1 MSTQNT
7 SSYAGIIGGISALI
21 LLLIIVFTFR
31 SNNTNVVDNGSE
43 SAAANVSAGETV
55 FANGNGTLAVGDPA
69 WELEAVDVNG
79 NSVTLNDFAGQPIII
94 NYWASWCGPCRIE
107 FPHLQEAYEQ
117 YQDEGVVLLAINQ
130 QEDAETAVDFFRE
143 LGLSFTPLLDED
155 GEIGR
160 QYQIG
165 RTLPTTFFINPA
177 GKVTAVHRGPMT
189 FGQIEGYLADTLSVE

>member
-69 WELEAVDVNG
+69 WEFEAVDVNG
-79 NSVTLNDFAGQPIII
+79 NSVALSDFAGQPIII
-94 NYWASWCGPCRIE
+94 NYWASWCGPCRVE

-117 YQDEGVVLLAINQ
+117 YQDESVVLLAVN
-130 QEDAETAVDFFRE
+130 
-143 LGLSFTPLLDED
+143 
-155 GEIGR
+155 
-160 QYQIG
+160 
-165 RTLPTTFFINPA
+165 
-177 GKVTAVHRGPMT
+177 
-189 FGQIEGYLADTLSVE
+189 